1 MSDQSN
7 SASSFWFGVG
17 LAAAV
22 AGVTA
27 QRYRAFMAREVWR
40 QSKAEQGRGVALI
53 TGASSGIGAEFARQ
67 LAAREYD
74 LLLIARREERLQ
86 QLADQLHDWHG
97 IQAGVLAADL
107 SRTSDVDRVCERI
120 AETNNLQ
127 LVVNNAGFGL
137 SEPFATSNLDQQM
150 DMIELHVLAS
160 VRLMRAA
167 LPGMLAHQHGGI
179 INVSSLA
186 SFVALPANAN
196 YSATKSYLTVFTS
209 ALQAELRNTGVRAQ
223 ALCPG
228 FTVSEFHGESD
239 TPRRPEIPGFLW
251 LDSGQVVRESLEALE
266 SDQSVCVPGVI
277 YKLLA
282 PALRSGLLAEVVARY
297 RG

>member
-1 MSDQSN
+1 M
-7 SASSFWFGVG
+7 
-17 LAAAV
+17 AAAA
-22 AGVTA
+22 AGVA
-27 QRYRAFMAREVWR
+27 VQRYRAFMAREIWR
-40 QSKAEQGRGVALI
+40 QSKAAQGRGVALI

-67 LAAREYD
+67 LAARDYD

-97 IQAGVLAADL
+97 IQADVLAADL
-107 SRTSDVDRVCERI
+107 SHTSDVDRVCERI
-120 AETNNLQ
+120 AEMNNLQ
-127 LVVNNAGFGL
+127 LVVNNAGFGI
-137 SEPFATSNLDQQM
+137 SEPFATSNLDRQV

-186 SFVALPANAN
+186 SFVALPTNAN

-209 ALQAELRNTGVRAQ
+209 ALQAELHNTGVRAQ

-239 TPRRPEIPGFLW
+239 TTRRPEIPGFLW
-251 LDSGQVVRESLEALE
+251 LDSGQVVRESLDALE
-266 SDQSVCVPGVI
+266 NDQPVCIPGVI

-282 PALRSGLLAEVVARY
+282 PAIRSGLLAGVATRY